1 MKIGI
6 LLKQVPDTETKI
18 KINTDGKGIDE
29 NGIRWIM
36 NPYDELAI
44 EEALRIK
51 DKTQCEVVVISA
63 GPARTI
69 EAIRQALA
77 MGSDRG
83 IHIETKTSFTDPAIT
98 SILLANAAKKESFD
112 LIFSGKQSVDNDCGQ
127 VHIGVAEKLGWPHIS
142 PVEKFS
148 FVDEKK
154 ITAQRPVSGG
164 TKEIIECDM
173 PVVIGCEKGL
183 NEPRYA
189 SLPGIMKAKS
199 KPVETLKAEDL
210 LNGENEILSILKQ
223 ELPPER
229 KPGKIIE
236 GEPEVAA
243 ENLVKILREQAK
255 VI

>member
-1 MKIGI
+1 
-6 LLKQVPDTETKI
+6 
-18 KINTDGKGIDE
+18 
-29 NGIRWIM
+29 
-36 NPYDELAI
+36 
-44 EEALRIK
+44 
-51 DKTQCEVVVISA
+51 
-63 GPARTI
+63 
-69 EAIRQALA
+69 
-77 MGSDRG
+77 
-83 IHIETKTSFTDPAIT
+83 
-98 SILLANAAKKESFD
+98 
-112 LIFSGKQSVDNDCGQ
+112 
-127 VHIGVAEKLGWPHIS
+127 
-142 PVEKFS
+142 
-148 FVDEKK
+148 
-154 ITAQRPVSGG
+154 
-164 TKEIIECDM
+164 M